1 MTVATVAKAPRG
13 GSGGRDERKAADAR
27 QAGEF
32 DAAMRRRR
40 RRRPEDEEPVPAAA
54 GNPQASVPPLAQWP
68 RPAVPGAAGQQARE
82 RAAAGIDAADPRRA
96 VPEAGSCGSSEPFA
110 FGANAQLRRDGDV
123 MHLRFTQGPWA
134 GTELQAALH
143 AGQVV
148 VTLRAASPR
157 QQRTLQQLR
166 SALAEEVARE
176 TGHAIRLEIVDAA
189 R

>member
-32 DAAMRRRR
+32 DAAMRRRK
-40 RRRPEDEEPVPAAA
+40 RRRPEDDDQLAAAA
-54 GNPQASVPPLAQWP
+54 GSAQASVPPLAQWP
-68 RPAVPGAAGQQARE
+68 RPAVPGAAGRQAKE
-82 RAAAGIDAADPRRA
+82 RAGAGIDAADPRRA
-96 VPEAGSCGSSEPFA
+96 IQEAGNTASSELFA
-110 FGANAQLRRDGDV
+110 FGTNAQLRRDGDV

-166 SALAEEVARE
+166 NALAEEVARE
-176 TGHAIRLEIVDAA
+176 TGHAIKLEIVDAA